1 MNFDVTVAF
10 YGSIIGLVVG
20 LVGGGGSVL
29 GVPILTY
36 LVGVSSVHVA
46 IGTSAVTVG
55 ASALLNLTLH
65 SRTGNVD
72 WRLAFVF
79 SFSGALGTMFGN
91 QLGLIVE
98 PARLMFLFSLLMM
111 SISAFM
117 VYRAFVDVNLEP
129 TSFIKKDNPINWKL
143 VTTGIA
149 AGLLAGFFGIGGGV
163 LVVPALIAATR
174 MDAYSA
180 IGSSLVAISLFS
192 IITAITYSY
201 HSLVDWNL
209 AASFTAGALC
219 GTVFGS
225 YFCNYI
231 ARFRIALSMILALI
245 ICTIGIWT
253 LVAPV
258 R

>member
-55 ASALLNLTLH
+55 ASALLNLALH

-98 PARLMFLFSLLMM
+98 PARLMFLFRLLMM

-117 VYRAFVDVNLEP
+117 VYR
-129 TSFIKKDNPINWKL
+129 
-143 VTTGIA
+143 IA